1 MNNNQY
7 YGIIILNK
15 PVGGSSH
22 RCVSIAR
29 KALNMKKI
37 GHTGTLDPEASG
49 VLPILVGSATKAADF
64 LVAEDKRYNA
74 TILLGTKTDTLDM
87 AGTVIEKN
95 AVNVTEE
102 DVKSVVSS
110 FVGEIEQIPP
120 MYSAIQVNGERL
132 YNLARQGIDIER
144 KARKI
149 TIHSIEIVEIA
160 LPYVKIS
167 VHCSKGTYIRTLAA
181 DIGDALGCGGAVS
194 ELCRTASGD
203 FCIENS
209 ITPDELLALGEKGEA
224 EKAIIPLDT
233 VFKNYEAIYLDKK
246 RADRV
251 KNGVPIYFRGK
262 KQGDIFRIYDENG
275 CFIALS
281 ESDIAD
287 GRECLKLI
295 KGFYQ

>member
-1 MNNNQY
+1 MVDNYRYELQMQGLTLEQYFEFTKGNLEDLKMNIQPQAINMLKSRYLLEAIVEKEN
-7 YGIIILNK
+7 IE
-15 PVGGSSH
+15 
-22 RCVSIAR
+22 VSDDEITAEI
-29 KALNMKKI
+29 KKM
-37 GHTGTLDPEASG
+37 
-49 VLPILVGSATKAADF
+49 
-64 LVAEDKRYNA
+64 AEMYN
-74 TILLGTKTDTLDM
+74 I
-87 AGTVIEKN
+87 
-95 AVNVTEE
+95 TEE
-102 DVKSVVSS
+102 EVKRVISS
-110 FVGEIEQIPP
+110 FIGEIEQIPP
-120 MYSAIQVNGERL
+120 MYSAIQLNGERL
-132 YNLARQGIDIER
+132 YNLARQGIDVER

-149 TIHSIEIVEIA
+149 TVFSIDIREIN

-181 DIGDALGCGGAVS
+181 DIGDALGCGGCIS

-203 FCIENS
+203 FCIENA

-233 VFKNYEAIYLDKK
+233 VFKKYEAIYLDKK

-262 KQGDIFRIYDENG
+262 TQGDFFRIYDENG

-281 ESDIAD
+281 QSDIAD